1 MKDEGYDFVPL
12 PERVRRAARP
22 EARHDRRVAG
32 AITAS
37 VDVTLVTEQPVHVGS
52 GFKTMRDQRVVRAA
66 VTSGELPCVPGS
78 TLKGVLRSR
87 YEAITLSCALFPAS
101 HRLVKVRSSSFDGA
115 KARLSDKV
123 TQRDVFSPCSGAQI
137 CAACAL
143 FGRMSLR
150 GRIAVSDF
158 MPASAVSLE
167 IAEVAEMFTPNLHHV
182 GPFNPTHNGGETIL
196 EVRNLH
202 GRKFARGRGPE
213 TQGRER
219 IEVIPVGIGLHGKV
233 RLANVT
239 PAELGG
245 FLAALGV
252 QPTSRLKV
260 GGGKGHGLGRVR
272 ASLNAVHSHPGST
285 PISADMASY
294 EGSFRSG
301 PDVWEDGL
309 DALVRIHEERSQP

>member
-37 VDVTLVTEQPVHVGS
+37 VDVTLVTEQQVHVGS

-66 VTSGELPCVPGS
+66 VTSSELACVPGS

-87 YEAITLSCALFPAS
+87 YEAITRSCALFRAS
-101 HRLVKVRSSSFDGA
+101 SRPVKVRSTSFEGA
-115 KARLSDKV
+115 KARLSDAV
-123 TQRDVFSPCSGAQI
+123 TRYDVFSPCSGDQI
-137 CAACAL
+137 CAACSL

-158 MPASAVSLE
+158 VPKSVISLE
-167 IAEVAEMFTPNLHHV
+167 IAEVAEMFTPNLHHL
-182 GPFNPTHNGGETIL
+182 GSFNPTHDRGETIL
-196 EVRNLH
+196 EIRNLH

-219 IEVIPVGIGLHGKV
+219 IEVIPVGIGLHGAV
-233 RLANVT
+233 RLVNVT

-260 GGGKGHGLGRVR
+260 GGGKGHGFGRVR
-272 ASLNAVHSHPGST
+272 ASLHAIQIRPGST
-285 PISADMASY
+285 ALSADMASY
-294 EGSFRSG
+294 EGTFRSD
-301 PDVWEDGL
+301 PDAWVTGL
-309 DALVRIHEERSQP
+309 DALVRIHEERS